1 MVPQQRSSKKVT
13 QQIHIIWPQS
23 YCEQPLAWSYKF
35 PIECE
40 IFKDWQHRH
49 SRLIFF
55 PPILFQLAAAVRWI
69 GPHGIKPQWSGV
81 PWLDTS
87 KNKKNDK
94 LIWNLGLLTLDVYSC
109 AKIVLFV
116 TKKHFTLCNL
126 ASHNVHTQ
134 TWNWDSYHHSCFFS
148 VFFIGYGTETSETC
162 PVCVPSRHCA
172 FLEISHH
179 NRDLL
184 QIIY

>member
-1 MVPQQRSSKKVT
+1 MKYSKIDSTDIPDWFFFHPFCSSSLLLSDGLV
-13 QQIHIIWPQS
+13 HM
-23 YCEQPLAWSYKF
+23 EL
-35 PIECE
+35 
-40 IFKDWQHRH
+40 
-49 SRLIFF
+49 SRNDLVFLGLTH
-55 PPILFQLAAAVRWI
+55 P
-69 GPHGIKPQWSGV
+69 K
-81 PWLDTS
+81 T
-87 KNKKNDK
+87 KKNDK

-134 TWNWDSYHHSCFFS
+134 TWNWDSYHHSCFFF

-162 PVCVPSRHCA
+162 PVCVPSWHCA